1 MDLDKFIAKEA
12 IKRVNPAKEYSLLAT
27 LSFIPWIRDR
37 RTLRGLI
44 ERGLLKAEIIRGVND
59 NGDRYIIRGRDII
72 EYIKSYS
79 GLK

>member
-12 IKRVNPAKEYSLLAT
+12 IKRINPAEEYSLLGA
-27 LSFIPWIRDR
+27 LGFIPWIRDR

-59 NGDRYIIRGRDII
+59 NGDRYIIKGSDII
-72 EYIKSYS
+72 EYIKKYA
-79 GLK
+79 GL